1 MATAN
6 ANYKIVTLTG
16 GTNGPYG
23 EATGATVVHEVY
35 CIANGSVTI
44 FALGGGSMTTTLT
57 ANQSISVLC
66 GRIVVNSGTFVGF
79 SPNNM
84 GINGITKRFI

>member
-6 ANYKIVTLTG
+6 SNYKIVSLSG

-23 EATGATVVHEVY
+23 ISGVTVVHEVF
-35 CIANGSVTI
+35 CLTNGSVTLTAI
-44 FALGGGSMTTTLT
+44 GGGSMTVSLT
-57 ANQSISVLC
+57 AGQSIELLC
-66 GRIVVNSGTFVGF
+66 SGIVVNSGTFVGF

-84 GINGITKRFI
+84 GVNGITKRF

>member
-6 ANYKIVTLTG
+6 SNYKVVALSG

-23 EATGATVVHEVY
+23 TTATTVVHQVL
-35 CIANGSVTI
+35 CLTNGSVTLT
-44 FALGGGSMTTTLT
+44 ALGGGSFTISLT
-57 ANQSISVLC
+57 AGQTIDLLC
-66 GRIVVNSGTFVGF
+66 SGIVVNSGTFVGM

-84 GINGITKRFI
+84 GINGVTKRFI

>member
-6 ANYKIVTLTG
+6 SNYKIVTLTG

-23 EATGATVVHEVY
+23 TTATTVVHEVL
-35 CIANGSVTI
+35 CLTNGSVTI
-44 FALGGGSMTTTLT
+44 TALGGGSMTISLT
-57 ANQSISVLC
+57 AGQSIELLC
-66 GRIVVNSGTFVGF
+66 SGIVVNSGSFVGF

-84 GINGITKRFI
+84 NNLRVIKSF

>member
-6 ANYKIVTLTG
+6 SNYRIVSLTG

-23 EATGATVVHEVY
+23 TTTTPIVHEVY
-35 CIANGSVTI
+35 CLTSGSVSVTAI
-44 FALGGGSMTTTLT
+44 GGGSLTVSLT
-57 ANQSISVLC
+57 AGQSLNVLC
-66 GRIVVNSGTFVGF
+66 SGIVVNSGTFCGF

-84 GINGITKRFI
+84 GALNVIKSF